1 MAIAAIIYI
10 SISVLLVISAGIFFV
25 KAIQSLMSKK
35 PTSDQN
41 DQVMFLRPNARDP
54 LAISS
59 QREEIIAMLERQFAS
74 SPSSDGEADYVA
86 RRKQLRKQRRLR
98 IFQRIWQLVF
108 ITGLTGGMLWVAMLP
123 EWQLR
128 SSNQIEIEGNKLLS
142 KETIRKSLSIQYPQ
156 SIFQIQPQAIASQL
170 EASAPVS
177 KVSVTRTIF
186 PSKLTI
192 QVQERLP
199 IANSTRNNQ
208 QGFLDAE
215 GGWIAAKAY
224 PYNIAK
230 PNLTVLEPT
239 NRIFTQWST
248 LYRQVSQSQVKI
260 SQVDIRDE
268 SNLILTTE
276 LGLVYFGTYKP
287 SLFSTQL
294 ETLDRLRTLP
304 DQLKSKSF
312 NYIDL
317 SQPTNPMLEMNIP
330 SKDKSS
336 ETKS

>member
-1 MAIAAIIYI
+1 MTLEFPI
-10 SISVLLVISAGIFFV
+10 S
-25 KAIQSLMSKK
+25 
-35 PTSDQN
+35 N
-41 DQVMFLRPNARDP
+41 
-54 LAISS
+54 
-59 QREEIIAMLERQFAS
+59 
-74 SPSSDGEADYVA
+74 GEADYVA

-142 KETIRKSLSIQYPQ
+142 KETIKKSLSVQYPQ

-170 EASAPVS
+170 EKSAPVS

-215 GGWIAAKAY
+215 GVWMPAKVY
-224 PYNIAK
+224 PSNITK

-239 NRIFTQWST
+239 NRAFVQWSA

-268 SNLILTTE
+268 SNLILNTE

-317 SQPTNPMLEMNIP
+317 SQPTTPILEMNIP

>member
-1 MAIAAIIYI
+1 M
-10 SISVLLVISAGIFFV
+10 
-25 KAIQSLMSKK
+25 
-35 PTSDQN
+35 T
-41 DQVMFLRPNARDP
+41 
-54 LAISS
+54 
-59 QREEIIAMLERQFAS
+59 LEF
-74 SPSSDGEADYVA
+74 PISDGEADYVA

-128 SSNQIEIEGNKLLS
+128 SSNQIDVEGNKLLS
-142 KETIRKSLSIQYPQ
+142 KDTIRKSLPIQYPQ

-170 EASAPVS
+170 EASIPVS
-177 KVSVTRTIF
+177 KVSVSRTIF

-199 IANSTRNNQ
+199 VANSMRNGQ

-215 GGWIAAKAY
+215 GIWMPAKVY
-224 PYNIAK
+224 PSNITK
-230 PNLTVLEPT
+230 PNLVVLEPI
-239 NRIFTQWST
+239 NRKLSQWST

-260 SQVDIRDE
+260 SQVDARDE

-276 LGLVYFGTYKP
+276 LGFVYFGTYKP

-294 ETLDRLRTLP
+294 ETLDRLRALP
-304 DQLKSKSF
+304 EKLKLSSF

-317 SQPTNPMLEMNIP
+317 SQPTNPVLEMNVP
-330 SKDKSS
+330 PKDKSS

>member
-1 MAIAAIIYI
+1 MT
-10 SISVLLVISAGIFFV
+10 LEF
-25 KAIQSLMSKK
+25 
-35 PTSDQN
+35 P
-41 DQVMFLRPNARDP
+41 
-54 LAISS
+54 ISS
-59 QREEIIAMLERQFAS
+59 
-74 SPSSDGEADYVA
+74 GEADYVA

-224 PYNIAK
+224 PSNIAK